1 MAQRWPD
8 PAPENAL
15 QQICREIEEAELSG
29 ELRGLFKR
37 GGQSVQET
45 QSPPDQMSRKSFLD
59 SFKTGMNLYKSTF
72 MKIYGYE
79 LTWPGFAEDALTRLE
94 ILGCSRAREYYTC
107 VVAEYEHK
115 HEKEMISVAE
125 WYRKELERSE
135 EPRARQQETEQRR
148 IELLNKKKQLLLEK
162 KRLLLTE
169 NLQE

>member
-1 MAQRWPD
+1 M
-8 PAPENAL
+8 
-15 QQICREIEEAELSG
+15 S
-29 ELRGLFKR
+29 
-37 GGQSVQET
+37 
-45 QSPPDQMSRKSFLD
+45 QSPPDQVRKKSLLD
-59 SFKTGMNLYKSTF
+59 SFKPNMRLYKSLF

-107 VVAEYEHK
+107 AVAEYEHK
-115 HEKEMISVAE
+115 HEKEMINVAK
-125 WYRKELERSE
+125 WYRKQSERERSE
-135 EPRARQQETEQRR
+135 KLRTRQQETELRR

>member
-1 MAQRWPD
+1 MA
-8 PAPENAL
+8 
-15 QQICREIEEAELSG
+15 
-29 ELRGLFKR
+29 
-37 GGQSVQET
+37 

-79 LTWPGFAEDALTRLE
+79 LTWPGFAEDALTRLV

-107 VVAEYEHK
+107 AVAEYEYE
-115 HEKEMISVAE
+115 HEKEMISVAK
-125 WYRKELERSE
+125 WYRKQSERERSE
-135 EPRARQQETEQRR
+135 KPRARQQETEQRR